1 LPAGTLVVG
10 VGLLVAGV
18 SAYGFVALSTRVL
31 GEVRYGPLGALWA
44 LVFLAGPGLFL
55 PVEQEVS
62 RAIAARR
69 ARRLGGAPVVRR
81 AAIAGAGLLLA
92 VLIVLGGTS
101 RWAVDH
107 IFDQQLLLLTG
118 LALGLAA
125 ALAAHLTRGCL
136 SGTGNFRGYG
146 TFIGADGFI
155 RFLGCALLALIGVR
169 TAGLYGIALGIAGL
183 LAVPVALRVQRPR
196 LEEGPESSWSEI
208 NTALGYLLMAS
219 LCAYGIMNIG
229 PVLVQG
235 LASPAEADLAGR
247 FLPAVIVSRIPLFLF
262 QAVQAALLPKLAG
275 LASAG
280 RLGDFRN
287 GLRRLLVVVAG
298 LAVVGTIG
306 GWAIGPFVVKIMSGP
321 QFELSHRTLGLL
333 AAGSGFYMLAL
344 AVAQAVI
351 ALGGH
356 RDQAVGWVAGLGVLL
371 LTAWVA
377 SDDLYLRVELALLC
391 GSLAA
396 LCVMTALLVR
406 RLSAVSQA
414 AVEVEAGDILD
425 PLHDVAMRP
434 TAVEA

>member
-1 LPAGTLVVG
+1 MVG
-10 VGLLVAGV
+10 VGLMVAGI
-18 SAYGFVALSTRVL
+18 SAYGFVALSSRVL

-92 VLIVLGGTS
+92 VLIVLVASS

-107 IFDQQLLLLTG
+107 IFDHQLLLLTG

-136 SGTGNFRGYG
+136 SGTGNFKGYG

-155 RFLGCALLALIGVR
+155 RFLGCALLVLIGVR
-169 TAGLYGIALGIAGL
+169 TAGPYGIALGIAGL
-183 LAVPVALRVQRPR
+183 LAVPVALRVQRPQ
-196 LEEGPESSWSEI
+196 LQEGPESSWGEI

-235 LASPAEADLAGR
+235 LATPAEADLAGR

-298 LAVVGTIG
+298 IAVVGTIG

-321 QFELSHRTLGLL
+321 EFELSHRTLGLL
-333 AAGSGFYMLAL
+333 AAGSGMYMLAL

-356 RDQAVGWVAGLGVLL
+356 RDQAIGWGAGLGVLL
-371 LTAWVA
+371 LTVLVV

-396 LCVMTALLVR
+396 LGVMAGLLVR

-414 AVEVEAGDILD
+414 DVEVEPEDVMD
-425 PLHDVAMRP
+425 PLQDVAVRP

>member
-1 LPAGTLVVG
+1 MVG

-425 PLHDVAMRP
+425 PLHDVAMSP

>member
-1 LPAGTLVVG
+1 VVG
-10 VGLLVAGV
+10 LGLLVAGL
-18 SAYGFVALSTRVL
+18 SAYGFVALSSRVL

-62 RAIAARR
+62 RALAHRR
-69 ARRLGGAPVVRR
+69 ARGLGGAPVVYR
-81 AAIAGAGLLLA
+81 AAAVGIGLLLVVAA
-92 VLIVLGGTS
+92 VLAATS
-101 RWAVDH
+101 PWSVDRV
-107 IFDQQLLLLTG
+107 FDHQVLLLIG
-118 LALGLAA
+118 LVLGLAA

-136 SGTGNFRGYG
+136 SGTGNFKGYG

-169 TAGLYGIALGIAGL
+169 TAGWYGVALGIAGL

-196 LEEGPESSWSEI
+196 LDPGPESTWGEI
-208 NTALGYLLMAS
+208 STALGYLLMAS

-229 PVLVQG
+229 PVLVQV
-235 LASPAEADLAGR
+235 LATSAEADLAGR
-247 FLPAVIVSRIPLFLF
+247 FLPAVIVARIPLFLF
-262 QAVQAALLPKLAG
+262 QAIQAALLPKLSA

-280 RLGDFRN
+280 RLADFRN
-287 GLRRLLVVVAG
+287 GLRRLLTVVAG

-306 GWAIGPFVVKIMSGP
+306 GWLIGPLAVRIMSGP
-321 QFELSHRTLGLL
+321 EFELGHRTLGLL

-356 RDQAVGWVAGLGVLL
+356 REQALGWASGMGVLL
-371 LTAWVA
+371 LVTWIA
-377 SDDLYLRVELALLC
+377 SDDLYLRVELGLLA

-396 LCVMTALLVR
+396 FGVMAVFLAR
-406 RLSAVSQA
+406 RLFAFGHPDVGIERTEPVDA
-414 AVEVEAGDILD
+414 LAEV
-425 PLHDVAMRP
+425 
-434 TAVEA
+434 AVEA